1 MKRSLLSATLFSLS
15 LGLGAC
21 GGVEEDLDSTQ
32 SALIG
37 SGTVIHIGDSYS
49 AGVGLFDD
57 EASYDDPTCWRDN
70 TVTPAA
76 RVAASRGGRL
86 INHSC
91 IGGYAKDTIRQQ
103 FINALPAGSDGT
115 NTLVVLT
122 AGGNDVETKRGEEW
136 PSLVKR
142 CILTL
147 SFTGCHREDSNQV
160 GNFSTVAAQLDSL
173 YDLIASRAPKAN
185 VRVLGYPRMMQPD
198 SFWGCPGVTGI
209 SGNEGRWFDGQVDAL
224 NGVIAAA
231 VARARTRTGKDF
243 KFIDVAS
250 YFNNGGACRRWASD
264 RLVNDR
270 QGSLSNPSKASFHPS
285 PKGWD
290 AYYRALAAGL

>member
-1 MKRSLLSATLFSLS
+1 
-15 LGLGAC
+15 
-21 GGVEEDLDSTQ
+21 VQ
-32 SALIG
+32 
-37 SGTVIHIGDSYS
+37 
-49 AGVGLFDD
+49 
-57 EASYDDPTCWRDN
+57 
-70 TVTPAA
+70 
-76 RVAASRGGRL
+76 
-86 INHSC
+86 
-91 IGGYAKDTIRQQ
+91 
-103 FINALPAGSDGT
+103 T
-115 NTLVVLT
+115 NPEV
-122 AGGNDVETKRGEEW
+122 
-136 PSLVKR
+136 VKR

-147 SFTGCHREDSNQV
+147 SFTGCHREDTNQV
-160 GNFSTVAAQLDSL
+160 GNFSTVAARLDSL

-250 YFNNGGACRRWASD
+250 YFNGGGACRRWASD